1 MFIEIDVNYKSIW
14 VTDNPK
20 LELSGGSETLE
31 SVPELKRALMGALEA
46 VLDKPFTNS
55 FTIKISDGLES
66 NVDPEKVYEKM
77 GKSKTLGYLCFDN
90 DLCECFTC
98 TRDEITRFVSE
109 EYGFE
114 EEDIDGVLAINEV
127 GETFTTFNAQWTY
140 TLINL

>member
-1 MFIEIDVNYKSIW
+1 MFIEINVPHKAIW

-20 LELSGGSETLE
+20 AETSGGSETFE
-31 SVPELKRALMGALEA
+31 NVSELNGALMDTLKE
-46 VLDKPFTNS
+46 VFDKPFTNS

-66 NVDPEKVYEKM
+66 NIDPERVYKKM

-114 EEDIDGVLAINEV
+114 KEDIEGVLAINEV